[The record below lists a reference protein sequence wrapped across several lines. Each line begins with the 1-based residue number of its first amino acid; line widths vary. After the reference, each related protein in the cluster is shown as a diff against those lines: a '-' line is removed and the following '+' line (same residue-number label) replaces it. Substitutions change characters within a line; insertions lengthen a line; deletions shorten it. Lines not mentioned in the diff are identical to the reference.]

1 MKLLI
6 GGDLYG
12 ELVGAYPEGG
22 IIGETNNTPPI
33 VLRRVR
39 RVRSIPEVFHEMAW
53 PSSGRVKRACDEV
66 AYFPLT
72 LLLGKFEF
80 SLKGKGL
87 HCRLWRGNEN
97 YNEINIYFHLPH
109 I

>member
-80 SLKGKGL
+80 
-87 HCRLWRGNEN
+87 
-97 YNEINIYFHLPH
+97 
-109 I
+109 